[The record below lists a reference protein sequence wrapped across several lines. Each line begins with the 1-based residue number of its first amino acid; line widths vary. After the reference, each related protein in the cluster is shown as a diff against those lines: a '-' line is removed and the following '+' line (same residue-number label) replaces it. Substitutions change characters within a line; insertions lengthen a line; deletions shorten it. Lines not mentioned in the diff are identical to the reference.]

1 MYLTKKIFKK
11 ASLNWEIDWFMSVQ
25 KSVRALEYVALK
37 LIFIFRQ
44 DYHGGSLATNLNIGS
59 LPVVLNPA
67 PHYQVAIQEVADPQ
81 DAIQQVAGPQ
91 FAVQQVAGPQ
101 NAIQQ
106 VAGSDVAIQ
115 QVSRHHVAGQHAI
128 QQVAGNQAAL
138 HQVAVHPAAQY
149 PVTRHQVARFK
160 RSPVLN
166 AASRQ
171 QVVVQ
176 KVQTA
181 PAPAVNT
188 DGVNWALRNQA
199 DSDEDPELGNW
210 NLHAPRQ

>member
-1 MYLTKKIFKK
+1 M
-11 ASLNWEIDWFMSVQ
+11 
-25 KSVRALEYVALK
+25 
-37 LIFIFRQ
+37 
-44 DYHGGSLATNLNIGS
+44 
-59 LPVVLNPA
+59 VLNPA
-67 PHYQVAIQEVADPQ
+67 PNYQVAIQQVAGPQ

-101 NAIQQ
+101 NAIEQ
-106 VAGSDVAIQ
+106 VAGSQVAIQ
-115 QVSRHHVAGQHAI
+115 QVSRHHVAGQQAI
-128 QQVAGNQAAL
+128 QQVAGNQAA
-138 HQVAVHPAAQY
+138 HQQVAAHPVAQY

-160 RSPVLN
+160 RSPGLN

-171 QVVVQ
+171 QVVVE
-176 KVQTA
+176 KVQTT

-210 NLHAPRQ
+210 NPRAPRQYFDW